1 MEEPLEQKQED
12 SDVTFTLTEEELRL
26 KPSALESNEQSH
38 KKLTEEQAER
48 LEDADDCQKCHSRDI
63 SLQYIA
69 GHDVHHAICKNCGYE
84 WVE

>member
-1 MEEPLEQKQED
+1 MERFSEQKRADSAVMSMLTEKELPLKESSPVQED
-12 SDVTFTLTEEELRL
+12 TLPGEPIVECVGDSD
-26 KPSALESNEQSH
+26 N
-38 KKLTEEQAER
+38 
-48 LEDADDCQKCHSRDI
+48 CQKCHSSDI